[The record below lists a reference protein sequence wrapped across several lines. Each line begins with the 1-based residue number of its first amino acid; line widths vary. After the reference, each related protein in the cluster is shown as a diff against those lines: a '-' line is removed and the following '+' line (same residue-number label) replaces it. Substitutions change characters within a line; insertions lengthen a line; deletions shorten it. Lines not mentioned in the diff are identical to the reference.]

1 MNKNKLPKVVIR
13 KLGKEKAYGQAFVKE
28 NLIEIDPRQKPKTLL
43 DTEIHEFLH
52 IRFPDWSETKVKK
65 EAKILR
71 DYLWKLNYRK
81 IND

>member
-1 MNKNKLPKVVIR
+1 MKLPKVVIR
-13 KLGKEKAYGQAFVKE
+13 KLGKEKALGQAFIKE

-52 IRFPDWSETKVKK
+52 IRFPDWSESKVKN
-65 EAKILR
+65 EARILR
-71 DYLWKLNYRK
+71 NYLWKLKYRK

>member
-1 MNKNKLPKVVIR
+1 MKLPKVVIR
-13 KLGKEKAYGQAFVKE
+13 KLGKEKAYGQAFTDK

-52 IRFPDWSETKVKK
+52 IRFPDWSENKVMK
-65 EAKILR
+65 EARILTK
-71 DYLWKLNYRK
+71 YLWKLKYRK